1 MWRRALSELFTV
13 GCRKSKSQCVWAP
26 YAVRA
31 SSGPALPVDRL
42 TPLQAVKLWRQHFQE
57 NGVSE
62 PDHSSQYIIAHVLG
76 AKTIK
81 SVKKE
86 ALSEF
91 LSPENTA
98 QIWELC
104 AKRLLRMPVQYV
116 IEEWDFRDITLRM
129 RPPVFIPRPE
139 TEELVE
145 IVLSDL
151 QKTSGHLCTLEVGCG
166 SGAISLSLLKGLPQL
181 KAVALDQSENA
192 VTLTKENSL
201 RLGLENRLEVYHLD
215 ILKDASTVLNQC
227 RGVSAVVSNP
237 PYLYTEDMSTL
248 QPEIL
253 CFEDPAAL
261 DGGADGLAVIKQ
273 VLGLASQIL
282 LNHGRVYLEVDPR
295 HPPLIQRWVEL
306 NFEDLQYVATKQDFN
321 NRPRFCILQK
331 EETNKRH
338 K

>member
-1 MWRRALSELFTV
+1 MWGRTLIERFTV
-13 GCRKSKSQCVWAP
+13 GCRKSKSQGIRVP
-26 YAVRA
+26 YVVRA
-31 SSGPALPVDRL
+31 CSGPALPVDRL
-42 TPLQAVKLWRQHFQE
+42 TPLQAATLWRQHFQE
-57 NGVSE
+57 EGVSE

-76 AKTIK
+76 AKTFE

-91 LSPENTA
+91 LSPEKTE
-98 QIWELC
+98 QIWNLC
-104 AKRLLRMPVQYV
+104 AKRLSRMPVQYV
-116 IEEWDFRDITLRM
+116 IEEWDFRDITLKM

-151 QKTSGHLCTLEVGCG
+151 QKKSGPLCMVEVGCG

-192 VTLTKENSL
+192 VNLTKENAL
-201 RLGLENRLEVYHLD
+201 RLGLENRLEIYHFD
-215 ILKDASTVLNQC
+215 ILKDAATVLSHC
-227 RGVSAVVSNP
+227 SGVSAMVSNP
-237 PYLYTEDMSTL
+237 PYLYTEDMSSL

-253 CFEDPAAL
+253 CYEDPAAL
-261 DGGADGLAVIKQ
+261 DGGADGLALIKQ
-273 VLGLASQIL
+273 VLILASQIL
-282 LNHGRVYLEVDPR
+282 LNHGRLYLEVDPR
-295 HPPLIQRWVEL
+295 HPPLIQRWAESHL
-306 NFEDLQYVATKQDFN
+306 EELQYVVTKQDFN

-331 EETNKRH
+331 EETNEDH